1 MLFLGC
7 LTTYIVRVNISI
19 SILAMVQPK
28 NANET
33 FPDFGK
39 RYPWDAS
46 EQGTIIGA
54 FFWGYSIM
62 SIPGAYLAERFG
74 PKILTM
80 VSFIAIIVLTV
91 LTPLAAAGGFVTMC
105 VVRFLTGTVS
115 GPHFPCYHILISR
128 WAPPDEKGK
137 FMSSLQGG
145 ALGTIVA
152 WQMSGFLIEAIGWP
166 WGGFYVPAI
175 VTIVTTL
182 LWFVLI
188 YDRPDTHPRITPEER
203 THIENSLGDT
213 VSNEKRVPPYLQM
226 LKSVP
231 FLTLMVLHY
240 GNLWG
245 LYFLLTA
252 TPKFMSEILGFNLGT
267 TGVLSSLPHIARM
280 LFSFVF
286 GSIGDLI
293 KRRGWMQVTVMRK
306 FFCIFSHIVPGL
318 FLIGLCFVHE
328 PYTCVALITL
338 SLGFNGASVLTNLQ
352 NSQDL
357 APNFAGTL
365 YGTMNAIGTTTGF
378 LTPLLVAH
386 FTRYENTFENW
397 RYVFMIG
404 AGAYIAP
411 AILYFFFGSGKVQP
425 WNALPKPAK
434 SEEESK

>member
-1 MLFLGC
+1 
-7 LTTYIVRVNISI
+7 
-19 SILAMVQPK
+19 
-28 NANET
+28 
-33 FPDFGK
+33 
-39 RYPWDAS
+39 
-46 EQGTIIGA
+46 
-54 FFWGYSIM
+54 
-62 SIPGAYLAERFG
+62 
-74 PKILTM
+74 
-80 VSFIAIIVLTV
+80 
-91 LTPLAAAGGFVTMC
+91 
-105 VVRFLTGTVS
+105 
-115 GPHFPCYHILISR
+115 
-128 WAPPDEKGK
+128 
-137 FMSSLQGG
+137 
-145 ALGTIVA
+145 
-152 WQMSGFLIEAIGWP
+152 
-166 WGGFYVPAI
+166 
-175 VTIVTTL
+175 
-182 LWFVLI
+182 
-188 YDRPDTHPRITPEER
+188 
-203 THIENSLGDT
+203 
-213 VSNEKRVPPYLQM
+213 M

-293 KRRGWMQVTVMRK
+293 KRRDWMQVTVMRK
-306 FFCIFSHIVPGL
+306 FFCIFCEFGDIVSWLGNFYDTLLSHQTAHIVPGL

-386 FTRYENTFENW
+386 FTRYEVNQSISHPSIQLQ
-397 RYVFMIG
+397 RL
-404 AGAYIAP
+404 
-411 AILYFFFGSGKVQP
+411 ILINFC
-425 WNALPKPAK
+425 W
-434 SEEESK
+434 